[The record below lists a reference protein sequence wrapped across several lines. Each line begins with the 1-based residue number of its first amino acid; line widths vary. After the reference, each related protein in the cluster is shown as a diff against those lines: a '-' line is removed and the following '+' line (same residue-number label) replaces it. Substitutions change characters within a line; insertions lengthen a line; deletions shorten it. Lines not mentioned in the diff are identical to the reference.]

1 MMFVEGACEERSRSE
16 ALNVSLPVPDGSKEA
31 LILKNFQRLLA
42 SLTIVSDQEKS
53 GEGVI

>member
-1 MMFVEGACEERSRSE
+1 MMFVEGACEGRSRSE
-16 ALNVSLPVPDGSKEA
+16 ALNVSLPVLDGSKEA